1 MAVNFPASPTNG
13 QTFTSG
19 GITWTYSTSVGA
31 WEIVPS
37 SIQGVQG
44 IQGIQGIQSTSGF
57 QGIQGTTGGGGGGG
71 AAIPLIIDAV
81 NATRYLV
88 FANNTTGN
96 LSSANVDTG
105 LTFNPSSNTLSVNG
119 SITVLTSPVI
129 YSSNFNMLR
138 TGKFIF

>member
-1 MAVNFPASPTNG
+1 
-13 QTFTSG
+13 
-19 GITWTYSTSVGA
+19 
-31 WEIVPS
+31 
-37 SIQGVQG
+37 
-44 IQGIQGIQSTSGF
+44 
-57 QGIQGTTGGGGGGG
+57 
-71 AAIPLIIDAV
+71 V

-138 TGKFIF
+138 TGKFVF